1 MIILIAI
8 AARTAAPI
16 GRLTSAVS
24 SCAAAVAT
32 IWRRRWTYHSLSSLD
47 DRALQDIGLNR
58 TMLLDVSLHG
68 IRAFKDAEPPT
79 SPTP

>member
-1 MIILIAI
+1 MITLITI
-8 AARTAAPI
+8 AARTATRI
-16 GRLTSAVS
+16 GRLTFSAS
-24 SCAAAVAT
+24 SCVAAVAT
-32 IWRRRWTYHSLSSLD
+32 IWRRRGTYHSLSSLD